1 MIETALYTNLDSILD
16 FLNTLDQA
24 SKEKITWIV
33 NLTTRNPEKYANLY
47 SKKES
52 DRVLSN
58 LEKLGK
64 VFPKN
69 RIYLQF
75 LKIQEVEE
83 EVEAWVDE
91 TEKQGY
97 GVVLQKYNRYAGL
110 MPEKR
115 VTDLT
120 PIQREFCWHLN
131 RDLYVNSDG
140 SVSVCKQTH
149 GKESGN
155 LHNETLMQIWQKGL
169 SSFANSLNGKHETTN
184 APCLSCDEWYTFN
197 A

>member
-1 MIETALYTNLDSILD
+1 MNALDSS
-16 FLNTLDQA
+16 FRQ
-24 SKEKITWIV
+24 KITWIV
-33 NLTTRNPEKYANLY
+33 NLTTRNQEKYNSLY
-47 SKKES
+47 GKK
-52 DRVLSN
+52 DLNRVLSN
-58 LEKLGK
+58 LEQLGK
-64 VFPKN
+64 IFPKN

-75 LKIQEVEE
+75 LKIQEVED
-83 EVEAWVDE
+83 EVEVWVDE

-97 GVVLQKYNRYAGL
+97 GVILQKYNRYAGL

-140 SVSVCKQTH
+140 TVSVCKQAP
-149 GKESGN
+149 GKVFGN
-155 LHNETLMQIWQKGL
+155 LHKETLMQIWQKGL
-169 SSFANSLNGKHETTN
+169 PSFANSLNGKHETTG
-184 APCLSCDEWYTFN
+184 APCLNCDEWYTFN